1 MNFFTA
7 ILGICETKPLPGGAW
22 DLKDTQVSVDLKAA
36 VPLSCKGGA
45 VYLKGKGLSKP
56 VLVVRGDDNKLYAYE
71 DSCTHGHRKID
82 PIAGE
87 GKLRCCSVN
96 HSTFDYNGKPLSGP
110 AKHDIR
116 RYEAKEA
123 GGKLVIK
130 IS

>member
-1 MNFFTA
+1 MNFFAA
-7 ILGICETKPLPGGAW
+7 ILGICETKPLAASAW
-22 DLKDTQVSVDLKAA
+22 ELKDTQVSVDLKAA
-36 VPLSCKGGA
+36 APLSCKGGA

-71 DSCTHGHRKID
+71 NNCTHGHRKID
-82 PIAGE
+82 PMAG

-116 RYEAKEA
+116 RYDSKEA
-123 GGKLVIK
+123 GGKLIIK

>member
-7 ILGICETKPLPGGAW
+7 ILGICETKPLDNGAW
-22 DLKDTQVSVDLKAA
+22 ELKDTQVTVDLKKAA
-36 VPLSCKGGA
+36 LLSLKGGA

-110 AKHDIR
+110 AKHDIH
-116 RYEAKEA
+116 RYDAKEA
-123 GGKLVIK
+123 GGKFVIK

>member
-1 MNFFTA
+1 MNFLTA
-7 ILGICETKPLPGGAW
+7 VLGICETKPLVESAW
-22 DLKDTQVSVDLKAA
+22 ELKDTQVLVDLKAA
-36 VPLSCKGGA
+36 PALSCKGGA

-71 DSCTHGHRKID
+71 NSCTHGHRKID
-82 PIAGE
+82 PVAGE

-96 HSTFDYNGKPLSGP
+96 HSTFSYDGKPLSGP

-116 RYEAKEA
+116 RYEAKES